1 MSPGPSAVIE
11 VSNPSTWTA
20 IATRGSIGAGESY
33 MQGWWKADDLTKV
46 VQILVLNKQVLDGM
60 DSRIVGLVMPVWRL
74 LHRLRRNDVRGSQK
88 NIAAHYDLG
97 NDFFQ
102 LFLDPTLMYSSG
114 IFLSKESSLEEASI
128 EKLDRICRKL
138 ALGPTDHVVEI
149 GTGWGGFAIHAAT
162 KYGGRITTTTISQ
175 RQFALASERIQA
187 AGLQDKVT
195 VLLSDYRKLEG
206 SFDKLVSIEM
216 IEAVGNNFLEDYF
229 QTCSRLLKPDGS
241 GVIQAIVIADQQFNS
256 ALRNVDFIQKYIFP
270 GSCLPSLTRMAEAM
284 TRATDLRIHDVEDI
298 TPHYAETLRHWR
310 QNMFRN
316 ISAIRGLGLSDDFI
330 RMWEFYLCY
339 SEGGFRER
347 VIGDVQ
353 MMITKPDF
361 RGVGA

>member
-1 MSPGPSAVIE
+1 
-11 VSNPSTWTA
+11 
-20 IATRGSIGAGESY
+20 